1 MSLGRGVVWLG
12 TGVAVPGSTG
22 CTEPSE
28 PSLPGESGP
37 TLARMTLDREASVEA
52 DVPVSV
58 TAGSVH
64 TWRFRVTAGS
74 DGLPAGSKLEGVLP
88 PTFAPPKPRLPGRK
102 DRCRG
107 SIPLGNPWGS
117 PSGWIPPRAT

>member
-52 DVPVSV
+52 GVPVSV

-64 TWRFRVTAGS
+64 TGHFRVTARS
-74 DGLPAGSKLEGVLP
+74 DGLPAGSELEVVIP
-88 PTFAPPKPRLPGRK
+88 PTFAPPQTTAPGLE
-102 DRCRG
+102 G
-107 SIPLGNPWGS
+107 
-117 PSGWIPPRAT
+117 